1 MPIDFHVLT
10 SWGTHNKRVYAH
22 VVMLSSYFSK
32 FLVQSARVS
41 NLTFPAVLME
51 LAKISFLDMETR
63 LANTPFII
71 FVVAHGFPML

>member
-51 LAKISFLDMETR
+51 LAKI
-63 LANTPFII
+63 
-71 FVVAHGFPML
+71 